1 MGGMFWG
8 KVIEVLALVAGFLG
22 VLQSNAHAYLDP
34 GTGSYVVQVVI
45 ATLAGGAFLV
55 VAFWGRIKSF
65 LGKLISRFLGK
76 RQDGNQEE

>member
-1 MGGMFWG
+1 G
-8 KVIEVLALVAGFLG
+8 
-22 VLQSNAHAYLDP
+22 
-34 GTGSYVVQVVI
+34 YVVQVVI
-45 ATLAGGAFLV
+45 ATLAGGAYLV